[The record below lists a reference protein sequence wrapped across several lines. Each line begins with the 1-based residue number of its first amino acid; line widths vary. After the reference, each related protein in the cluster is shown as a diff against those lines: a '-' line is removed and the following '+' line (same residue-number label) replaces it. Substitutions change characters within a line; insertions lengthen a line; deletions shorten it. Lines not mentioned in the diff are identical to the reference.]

1 MNTKQLAMIQ
11 EDCARICVNPE
22 RFSVL
27 KNESILI
34 TGGTGFMGSW
44 LAESIAYLNDNHR
57 FGIKLTLVARNM
69 DRFREN
75 QPHLA
80 SRNDIFLLE
89 KNVRDLI
96 DIPEDV
102 SWIIHA
108 AGTPDN
114 RVHSS
119 DPLDVINTIAN
130 GTMQVLDASTRLSN
144 LKKIVNISS
153 GWIYGSQPKE
163 MSHVPEW
170 HIGGPNSTLTTSA
183 YAEAKRMGET
193 ICSVYKGQFRIP
205 MVTLRPFAFIGPY
218 QMIDKPWAINN
229 FINDAINGGPIK
241 ILGNENTIRSYLYPS
256 DMANWILTALCEGE
270 SGLVLNLGSSE
281 GCSLREVADLICH
294 CIPGETVVISQTL
307 NRKPKYSI
315 FVPDVTKAREELGLE
330 LSVSLHDAIQRTIEW
345 LKLRQ

>member
-1 MNTKQLAMIQ
+1 MNPGQLDIIR
-11 EDCARICVNPE
+11 EDCDRIFANPD

-44 LAESIAYLNDNHR
+44 LAEAVACLNDSHH
-57 FGIKLTLVARNM
+57 FGIKLTLVARNI
-69 DRFREN
+69 DRFREK
-75 QPHLA
+75 QAHLA
-80 SRNDIFLLE
+80 SRKDFTLLE
-89 KNVRDLI
+89 KNVCDLI
-96 DIPEDV
+96 DIPDDI

-108 AGTPDN
+108 AATPDN

-119 DPLDVINTIAN
+119 DPLQVINTITN
-130 GTMQVLDASTRLSN
+130 GTMQVLGASTRLSN

-163 MSHVPEW
+163 MLQLQECHV
-170 HIGGPNSTLTTSA
+170 GGPDSVSIASA

-229 FINDAINGGPIK
+229 FIYDAINGGPIK
-241 ILGNENTIRSYLYPS
+241 ILGDENTIRSYMYPS
-256 DMANWILTALCEGE
+256 DMVNWILTALCEGE
-270 SGLVLNLGSSE
+270 SGLVLNLGSPE
-281 GCSLREVADLICH
+281 GCSLRAVADIICD

-315 FVPDVTKAREELGLE
+315 FVPDVSKAKETLGLE
-330 LSVSLHDAIQRTIEW
+330 LSVSLQDAIKRTIDW
-345 LKLRQ
+345 LRQP